1 MMAVADAAE
10 MIDCSLAAPARKCPG
25 LPFEGKVLDGAVNCN
40 LADKF
45 DMGV

>member
-1 MMAVADAAE
+1 MMAAADAAKR
-10 MIDCSLAAPARKCPG
+10 IDCSLAALARKCPG
-25 LPFEGKVLDGAVNCN
+25 LPFEGKALDGVVNCN